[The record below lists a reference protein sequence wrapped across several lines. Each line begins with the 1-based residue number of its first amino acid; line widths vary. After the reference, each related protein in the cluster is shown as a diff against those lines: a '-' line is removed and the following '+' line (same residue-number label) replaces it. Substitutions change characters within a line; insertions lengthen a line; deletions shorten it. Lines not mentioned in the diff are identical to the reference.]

1 MEKEITKPF
10 CIFGMR
16 IRYENIKNLGL
27 CLIAFCLSADGYAFG
42 VGPMFFMEHL
52 PIEKA
57 ALNFGLTDR
66 TWVIVK
72 DADYPIYISDKIEFI
87 SFAKYPNGKLLKITF
102 QHGFYPVINLR
113 MNGEKNSRLVHRL
126 VGNAFIPNPD
136 NKPQINHKD
145 GDKNNYQ
152 IDNLEWS
159 TDQENKVHAHETGLI
174 SIPRNEQCKLSKPI
188 LQLTL
193 AGELVKEWPCT
204 EEIIRQTKF
213 QGSHIRRVA
222 NGIRK
227 TAHGFLWRF
236 K

>member
-1 MEKEITKPF
+1 MESQMIF
-10 CIFGMR
+10 CIFGLR
-16 IRYENIKNLGL
+16 IRYENIKNLGS
-27 CLIAFCLSADGYAFG
+27 CLIASCLSANGYAFE

-57 ALNFGLTDR
+57 ALNFGLTNR
-66 TWVIVK
+66 TWVLVK

-87 SFAKYPNGKLLKITF
+87 SFAKYPKGKLLKITF

-159 TDQENKVHAHETGLI
+159 TDQENKLHAHSTGLI
-174 SIPRNEQCKLSKPI
+174 KPSKNERSPLSKPI
-188 LQLTL
+188 IQYTKQ
-193 AGELVKEWPCT
+193 GEFVKEWPCG
-204 EEIIRQTKF
+204 EEVLRQPEFKR
-213 QGSHIRRVA
+213 SHIRHVA
-222 NGIRK
+222 SGKRK
-227 TAHGFLWRF
+227 TASGFIWKF